1 MAVYRRVYDSRHLQA
16 AKNRD
21 QLRKHA
27 LGNRVWVTFTLVTP
41 PTKLLFLLLFR
52 IMVLLTLSAYNST
65 TFIRRP
71 KVTIEQH

>member
-41 PTKLLFLLLFR
+41 TKLLFLLLFR